1 MRDDSYNENKTIE
14 KLTKK
19 NKPLHEGHRERLR
32 ARFDKDNE
40 METFADHEIL
50 EMELSLVIPRRDTN
64 GLAHELIDHFG
75 SLESVYR
82 ASVNE
87 LIKIKGM
94 TTGAAYLIAMHMPLM
109 RKTMTYADATLRY
122 YTMNSTA
129 DAISYAHR
137 FFIGRNTETFG
148 LFLIDTRGHVIS
160 ETIRESSSPSRVAI
174 EVEDIVHRALREGAS
189 SVVIAHNHPS
199 GDVSPSSEDLIL
211 AKRIYLALDA
221 VNVTLYDSLIFYESK
236 YFSLRSSGILGSFM
250 SAESRKKIIDELAT
264 AEEVKKATM
273 AGLEEFIVN
282 TDNLGNIFDGVP
294 VISRDDSDVRFA
306 KGQAAKNENF
316 DMQNFKR
323 KRGIPHKAGVLH
335 EPKPKTNEEETEQK
349 IDKPDLYPD
358 EF

>member
-1 MRDDSYNENKTIE
+1 MHDNSYNENKTIE
-14 KLTKK
+14 KLAKK

-64 GLAHELIDHFG
+64 GLAHTLIDHFG

-109 RKTMTYADATLRY
+109 RRTMSYADATLRFH
-122 YTMNSTA
+122 TMNSTA
-129 DAISYAHR
+129 DAIAYAHR

-148 LFLIDTRGHVIS
+148 LFLIDKRGHVIS
-160 ETIRESSSPSRVAI
+160 ESIREGSSPSHITI
-174 EVEDIVHRALREGAS
+174 EIEDIVHRALREGAS

-199 GDVSPSSEDLIL
+199 GDVSPSNDDLVL
-211 AKRIYLALDA
+211 AKRIFSALEA
-221 VNVTLYDSLIFYESK
+221 VNISLYDSLIFHESK
-236 YFSLRSSGILGSFM
+236 YFSMRSSGVLGSYM
-250 SAESRKKIIDELAT
+250 T
-264 AEEVKKATM
+264 AEARKRVMEELSTADAAKKAALT
-273 AGLEEFIVN
+273 GLEEFIVDSDSD
-282 TDNLGNIFDGVP
+282 TTVDGLSTV
-294 VISRDDSDVRFA
+294 SRDDHDIKFA
-306 KGQAAKNENF
+306 KDQARKDKNF
-316 DMQNFKR
+316 DMQEFKR
-323 KRGIPHKAGVLH
+323 KRGIPHKSGILH
-335 EPKPKTNEEETEQK
+335 ERENNDSGNDVQKDAKT
-349 IDKPDLYPD
+349 DFYPD

>member
-64 GLAHELIDHFG
+64 GLAHVLIDHFG

-236 YFSLRSSGILGSFM
+236 YFSVCAPREF
-250 SAESRKKIIDELAT
+250 SARLCPQNRARK
-264 AEEVKKATM
+264 
-273 AGLEEFIVN
+273 
-282 TDNLGNIFDGVP
+282 
-294 VISRDDSDVRFA
+294 
-306 KGQAAKNENF
+306 
-316 DMQNFKR
+316 
-323 KRGIPHKAGVLH
+323 
-335 EPKPKTNEEETEQK
+335 
-349 IDKPDLYPD
+349 
-358 EF
+358 